1 MAPEGKPKTPPSS
14 PEALYS
20 RRCAEAAT
28 LREELSK
35 DRIFK
40 IHTESVLVR
49 RSRLKIAAEK
59 NPELE
64 KRFTY
69 FFVSLG
75 LIAVAVCFT
84 MKTTFGVP
92 ILGISLLALVISIIL
107 LWNQDH
113 LRDSLT
119 CRMPEEPWQLFDSNM
134 LSPEAKGFTRQLRY
148 LLDHAK
154 TTTER

>member
-1 MAPEGKPKTPPSS
+1 MAPPLS

-28 LREELSK
+28 LREKLSK
-35 DRIFK
+35 DCIFK

-49 RSRLKIAAEK
+49 RLRLKIAAEK

-64 KRFTY
+64 KRLTY

-75 LIAVAVCFT
+75 LIAVAVCCYFT
-84 MKTTFGVP
+84 MKPTFGVP
-92 ILGISLLALVISIIL
+92 ILGTSLLALGISMIL

-119 CRMPEEPWQLFDSNM
+119 CRMSGEPWQLFDSKM
-134 LSPEAKGFTRQLRY
+134 LSPEAESFARQLRY
-148 LLDHAK
+148 LLDHAE